1 MISSDEKIYIKEA
14 PERLNI
20 TQSKL
25 YRVMKKIGIKPKKD
39 GKKSYLEKDKMR
51 EIYDFL
57 HNSGKSETDLLSEKL
72 KKEEIKNELLRE
84 KIAELEIK
92 NDKVFYEMGKQTEI
106 IQVLQKKN
114 KKLLTIEVLK
124 QKEEKKGF
132 FARIFGK

>member
-1 MISSDEKIYIKEA
+1 MISLNEKTYVKEA

-39 GKKSYLEKDKMR
+39 GKKSYLEKDKMS

-57 HNSGKSETDLLSEKL
+57 HNSGKSETDSLSEKL
-72 KKEEIKNELLRE
+72 KKEKIKNELLRE

-114 KKLLTIEVLK
+114 EKLLTIEVPK
-124 QKEEKKGF
+124 KKEKKSF
-132 FARIFGK
+132 FARIFRR